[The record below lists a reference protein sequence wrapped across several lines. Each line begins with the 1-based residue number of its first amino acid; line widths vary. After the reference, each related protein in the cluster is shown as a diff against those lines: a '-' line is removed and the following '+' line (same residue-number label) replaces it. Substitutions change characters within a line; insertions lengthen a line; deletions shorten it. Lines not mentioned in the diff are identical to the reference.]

1 MNQSISLANYIDEWM
16 NTYKAYSVRQSTF
29 DRLLISI
36 KALEGCTIASMPI
49 GEITYNIYVHLYGDG
64 FDEMYSALVPKGK
77 EKTQT
82 LATLRSHG
90 RGRRTRTLNKG
101 FGDPRV
107 TITPCPYAHRVQRK
121 RV

>member
-29 DRLLISI
+29 DRLLTSI
-36 KALEGCTIASMPI
+36 KALEGYAIASTFI
-49 GEITYNIYVHLYGDG
+49 RRWIQRNVFCSCVREIEKAPFPLRK
-64 FDEMYSALVPKGK
+64 SA
-77 EKTQT
+77 
-82 LATLRSHG
+82 RG

-107 TITPCPYAHRVQRK
+107 TITPCP
-121 RV
+121 